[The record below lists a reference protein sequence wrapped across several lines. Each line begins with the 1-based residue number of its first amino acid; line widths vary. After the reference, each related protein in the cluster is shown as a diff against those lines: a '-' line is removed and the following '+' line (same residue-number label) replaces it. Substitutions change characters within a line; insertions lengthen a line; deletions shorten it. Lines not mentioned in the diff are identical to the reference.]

1 MVRYV
6 TTRTLGKVIDLKAE
20 DGKTWAQ
27 IDSTKLYYDTHY
39 LTVTDV
45 TAAAEEDADT
55 VKVDLAD
62 VEKKIRDMEDAL
74 KIEDVRNDNSC
85 EGDAKFHS
93 GHNGKHH
100 VHHGAVSG
108 SLKRTPWCTLCP

>member
-1 MVRYV
+1 MEASESIVANDLYGKPIRLGTMVRYV

-27 IDSTKLYYDTHY
+27 IDSTQLFYDTHY

-45 TAAAEEDADT
+45 AAAAEEDEDT

-85 EGDAKFHS
+85 EG
-93 GHNGKHH
+93 GG
-100 VHHGAVSG
+100 
-108 SLKRTPWCTLCP
+108 

>member
-1 MVRYV
+1 MEASESIVASDLYGKPVRLGTMVRYV
-6 TTRTLGKVIDLKAE
+6 TTRTLGKVIDLKVE

-27 IDSTKLYYDTHY
+27 IDSTQLFYDTHY
-39 LTVTDV
+39 LTVTSDQ
-45 TAAAEEDADT
+45 AAADEDSDS

-85 EGDAKFHS
+85 EG
-93 GHNGKHH
+93 GG
-100 VHHGAVSG
+100 
-108 SLKRTPWCTLCP
+108 

>member
-1 MVRYV
+1 MEASESIVANDLYGKPIRLGTMVRYV

-27 IDSTKLYYDTHY
+27 IDSTQLFYDTHY

-45 TAAAEEDADT
+45 TAVAEEDADT

-85 EGDAKFHS
+85 EG
-93 GHNGKHH
+93 GG
-100 VHHGAVSG
+100 
-108 SLKRTPWCTLCP
+108 

>member
-1 MVRYV
+1 MEASESIVANDLYGKPIRLGTMVRYV

-27 IDSTKLYYDTHY
+27 IDSTQLFYDTHY

-85 EGDAKFHS
+85 EG
-93 GHNGKHH
+93 GG
-100 VHHGAVSG
+100 
-108 SLKRTPWCTLCP
+108 

>member
-1 MVRYV
+1 MEASESIVANDLYGKPIRLGTMVRYV

-27 IDSTKLYYDTHY
+27 IDSTQLFYDTHY

-45 TAAAEEDADT
+45 TAAAEEDADS

-85 EGDAKFHS
+85 EG
-93 GHNGKHH
+93 GG
-100 VHHGAVSG
+100 
-108 SLKRTPWCTLCP
+108 

>member
-1 MVRYV
+1 MEASESIVANDLYGKPIRLGTMVRYV

-27 IDSTKLYYDTHY
+27 IDSTQLFYDTHY

-45 TAAAEEDADT
+45 TAAAEEDEDT

-85 EGDAKFHS
+85 EG
-93 GHNGKHH
+93 GG
-100 VHHGAVSG
+100 
-108 SLKRTPWCTLCP
+108 

>member
-1 MVRYV
+1 MEASESIVANDLYGKPIRLGTMVRYV

-27 IDSTKLYYDTHY
+27 IDSTQLFYDTHY
-39 LTVTDV
+39 LTVTDA
-45 TAAAEEDADT
+45 TAATEEDADT

-85 EGDAKFHS
+85 EG
-93 GHNGKHH
+93 GG
-100 VHHGAVSG
+100 
-108 SLKRTPWCTLCP
+108 